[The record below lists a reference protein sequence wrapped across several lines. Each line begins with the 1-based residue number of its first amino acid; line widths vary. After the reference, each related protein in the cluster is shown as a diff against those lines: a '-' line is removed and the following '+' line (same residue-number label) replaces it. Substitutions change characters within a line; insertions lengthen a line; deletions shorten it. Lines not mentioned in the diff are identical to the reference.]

1 MGNGMKQS
9 EIKRTGLLEIR
20 YSGTGHSGVMTVD
33 LDRFFAG
40 RKITKVKKLLRL
52 IRSSDSPEAE
62 EQVREYVKG
71 KSGKGDLKQEEFN
84 RKIWDRLEG
93 GRL

>member
-1 MGNGMKQS
+1 M
-9 EIKRTGLLEIR
+9 EIR

-62 EQVREYVKG
+62 EQVR
-71 KSGKGDLKQEEFN
+71 DM
-84 RKIWDRLEG
+84 
-93 GRL
+93 